1 MTPIYITCF
10 NAPELC
16 RNVIVKLT
24 ELGHAKRHELIIS
37 DQSDEGFQP
46 VYRAMSIE
54 FGCTYVHHE
63 NKGASGSKRSVLRHA
78 KQHGYTIVHQMSE
91 DFIIGDSVP
100 WLPSG
105 VGTFLEDSE
114 AILTLF
120 SELSFVKWNLH
131 TGHNGDMSYIKRGT
145 AWFGGLSIRAIQG
158 INLMFAVGSVQYS
171 NWPATWRVADVAS
184 IWEAASTW
192 VAPNE
197 EEAAISKGSN
207 GEWAASH
214 CGVGKGAVLIANPM
228 RHPERVRPE
237 GSLP

>member
-24 ELGHAKRHELIIS
+24 ELGHAKRHEVIIS
-37 DQSDEGFQP
+37 DQSDEEFQP
-46 VYRAMSIE
+46 IYRAMSIE

-131 TGHNGDMSYIKRGT
+131 TSHNGDMSYMKRSDK
-145 AWFGGLSIRAIQG
+145 WFGGLQLRAIQSSS
-158 INLMFAVGSVQYS
+158 LFFVVGSAQFS
-171 NWPATWRVADVAS
+171 NWPATWRVEGVVK
-184 IWEAASTW
+184 IWEAADVWIPPT
-192 VAPNE
+192 E
-197 EEAAISKGSN
+197 EDAFHSKGSG

-228 RHPERVRPE
+228 RHPERVRPV
-237 GSLP
+237 GSLG